1 MSSSRAH
8 SPVDESM
15 REQSTKTWAQHLGD
29 AISDRLRGLG
39 RQVRNLHVQSGFT
52 GLGSH
57 VAGFTQAPLRLGFDD
72 VAGADRKAE
81 ARTFLQDNVL
91 MAEHF
96 FEDVGSLSSG
106 GPCLRCHRWCPP
118 RLRPDLYFGGFP
130 CQPFS
135 PMRRRKAE
143 VHIHAADHEE
153 FEGAEK
159 QIKHLRESQPAAAL
173 LENST
178 GAGEPCEFEG
188 EITSG
193 AQYLYERIKDLY
205 VMAVVRLDFRVWV
218 AISRPRL
225 WIFLVRRDVGS
236 QDIVDK
242 AAEIAREIEEHR
254 RAAGPPDAIVCSAL
268 VDSHTR
274 NPVDSHTRNPLGA
287 RASGTDVAPA
297 DAKEPAWQTRCK
309 AQRSKWKSLE
319 WPFHDDH
326 PLAAA
331 EFAGMT
337 CTPRERE
344 VLEVRLLQRCARF
357 GLNPRDADELKLAR
371 RNFFVDYSQNVRS
384 IARTVNRE
392 RSPIDLPVL
401 SGLCTSFRVYSFEH
415 DQRVSAKDF
424 ALSYGWSA
432 SVSTRSVEKHLED
445 LLGEA
450 QALPCAAT
458 AQWALVLAVGRRF
471 VGVWE

>member
-1 MSSSRAH
+1 
-8 SPVDESM
+8 M

-39 RQVRNLHVQSGFT
+39 RQVRNLNVQSGFT
-52 GLGSH
+52 GLASH
-57 VAGFTQAPLRLGFDD
+57 VAGFTQAPLRLGFND
-72 VAGADRKAE
+72 VVGAERKPE
-81 ARTFLQDNVL
+81 ARTFLQVNNL

-118 RLRPDLYFGGFP
+118 RLKPDLYFGGFP

-135 PMRRRKAE
+135 PMRRRKAA
-143 VHIHAADHEE
+143 VHINAADHEE
-153 FEGAEK
+153 FKGAEK
-159 QIKHLRESQPAAAL
+159 QIEHLRGSQPAAAL
-173 LENST
+173 LENSI
-178 GAGEPCEFEG
+178 GLSASEPGEFEG
-188 EITSG
+188 EVSSG
-193 AQYLYERIKDLY
+193 AEYLYERIKDLY
-205 VMAVVRLDFRVWV
+205 FMAVVRLDLRVWV

-254 RAAGPPDAIVCSAL
+254 KAAGPPDAIVCSAL
-268 VDSHTR
+268 DSHTR
-274 NPVDSHTRNPLGA
+274 DSL
-287 RASGTDVAPA
+287 RAPTSGKDAAPA
-297 DAKEPAWQTRCK
+297 EAKEPAWRTMCK
-309 AQRSKWKSLE
+309 AQRSKWKSLG
-319 WPFHDDH
+319 WPFHDEH

-331 EFAGMT
+331 DFAGMT

-344 VLEVRLLQRCARF
+344 ILEVRLLQRCARF
-357 GLNPRDADELKLAR
+357 GLNPRNVDELKLAR

-384 IARTVNRE
+384 IVRTVNRE
-392 RSPIDLPVL
+392 HSPIDLPVL
-401 SGLCTSFRVYSFEH
+401 SGLCTSFRVYSFEY

-424 ALSYGWSA
+424 VQSYGWPA
-432 SVSTRSVEKHLED
+432 SVSVSNVEKHLED

-458 AQWALVLAVGRRF
+458 AQWALALAIGRRF

>member
-1 MSSSRAH
+1 M
-8 SPVDESM
+8 
-15 REQSTKTWAQHLGD
+15 KTWAQHLHD
-29 AISDRLRGLG
+29 AISARLQGLG
-39 RQVRNLHVQSGFT
+39 RQLRDLHVQSGFT

-57 VAGFTQAPLRLGFDD
+57 VAGFTRAPLRLGFHD
-72 VAGADRKAE
+72 VVGADRKLE
-81 ARTFLQDNVL
+81 AQMFLRDNNL

-106 GPCLRCHRWCPP
+106 GPCLRCHRWCPARP
-118 RLRPDLYFGGFP
+118 RPDLYFGGFP

-135 PMRRRKAE
+135 PMRRKKAA
-143 VHIHAADHEE
+143 IHVSAFDHEG
-153 FEGAEK
+153 FEGAQK
-159 QIKHLRESQPAAAL
+159 QIKHLRDSQPTAAL

-178 GAGEPCEFEG
+178 GAADPGEFAG
-188 EITSG
+188 EASSG
-193 AQYLYERIKDLY
+193 AEYLYERIKDLY
-205 VMAVVRLDFRVWV
+205 FMAVVRLDLRVWV

-225 WIFLVRRDVGS
+225 WIFLVRCDVGS

-242 AAEIAREIEEHR
+242 AVEIAREIEEHR
-254 RAAGPPDAIVCSAL
+254 RAAAPPDAITCSPL

-274 NPVDSHTRNPLGA
+274 DSLGA
-287 RASGTDVAPA
+287 PGSDAVDVP
-297 DAKEPAWQTRCK
+297 AKEPAWETVCK
-309 AQRSKWKSLE
+309 AQRSKWKSLG
-319 WPFHDDH
+319 WPFHDEH

-344 VLEVRLLQRCARF
+344 ILEIRLLQRCARF
-357 GLNPRDADELKLAR
+357 GLSPRDPNELHLAR

-384 IARTVNRE
+384 IKRTVNRE
-392 RSPIDLPVL
+392 HSPIDLPVL

-415 DQRVSAKDF
+415 DQRVLARDF
-424 ALSYGWSA
+424 AQSYGWLANA
-432 SVSTRSVEKHLED
+432 SVTNVEKHLEN

-458 AQWALVLAVGRRF
+458 AQWALVLAMGHRW